1 MCISNVKSS
10 LFKYCCTT
18 NFSSSL
24 ITASPVGPGVVLVPL
39 GALEVAAVVVPA
51 GGVAPCPPSVV
62 PPLARPVCVPVLVT
76 EGQAVVALAPPVVL
90 VLVVESL
97 VLVVESLVLVVEAL
111 VLEVAVE
118 PVVVVVEWLTV
129 VAAAATVLLLPTEES
144 AKEPCARLFL
154 ARSLPPSPSIGVA
167 GATLACR
174 QEKPLLPINI
184 LPPRCL
190 TSTKVGLPLSPST
203 GVTLALLAPI
213 ESTLDGWPKNCRPQ
227 GTKTQPN
234 DAPVQC
240 LVARQGGRV
249 SAEEELLIHICW
261 PVGVP
266 VGRGRVAVAVGRG

>member
-10 LFKYCCTT
+10 LFKYCRTT
-18 NFSSSL
+18 KFSSSL
-24 ITASPVGPGVVLVPL
+24 IVASCVGPGVVWVPL
-39 GALEVAAVVVPA
+39 RALEVAAVVVPP
-51 GGVAPCPPSVV
+51 GGVAPGPPSVV
-62 PPLARPVCVPVLVT
+62 PPLARSVCVPVLVT
-76 EGQAVVALAPPVVL
+76 EGQTVVALAPPGVL

-97 VLVVESLVLVVEAL
+97 VLVIESLVLVIESLVLVVESL

-118 PVVVVVEWLTV
+118 PVVIVVEGLTV
-129 VAAAATVLLLPTEES
+129 EAATATVLLLSTKEA
-144 AKEPCARLFL
+144 AKEPCARLIL

-167 GATLACR
+167 GATLACW
-174 QEKPLLPINI
+174 QEKPLLPVKF

-190 TSTKVGLPLSPST
+190 AATKVGLSLSPST
-203 GVTLALLAPI
+203 GVTLALLAPV
-213 ESTLDGWPKNCRPQ
+213 ESTLDGWAKNCRPQ
-227 GTKTQPN
+227 GSKTQPN

-266 VGRGRVAVAVGRG
+266 VG

>member
-10 LFKYCCTT
+10 LFKYCCTK

-24 ITASPVGPGVVLVPL
+24 ITASPVGPG
-39 GALEVAAVVVPA
+39 VVPA

-97 VLVVESLVLVVEAL
+97 VLVVESLVLVVESL
-111 VLEVAVE
+111 VLVVAVE
-118 PVVVVVEWLTV
+118 PVVVVVVEWLTV

-144 AKEPCARLFL
+144 AKEPCARSF
-154 ARSLPPSPSIGVA
+154 PPSPSIGVA

-213 ESTLDGWPKNCRPQ
+213 ESTLDGW
-227 GTKTQPN
+227 
-234 DAPVQC
+234 
-240 LVARQGGRV
+240 
-249 SAEEELLIHICW
+249 S
-261 PVGVP
+261 
-266 VGRGRVAVAVGRG
+266 

>member
-10 LFKYCCTT
+10 LFKYCCNT

-24 ITASPVGPGVVLVPL
+24 ITASSVGPGVVLVPL

-97 VLVVESLVLVVEAL
+97 VLVVESLVL
-111 VLEVAVE
+111 EVAVE
-118 PVVVVVEWLTV
+118 PVVVEGLTV
-129 VAAAATVLLLPTEES
+129 EAAAATVLLLSTKEA
-144 AKEPCARLFL
+144 AKEPCARLIL
-154 ARSLPPSPSIGVA
+154 ARSLPPSPSIA
-167 GATLACR
+167 GAALACW
-174 QEKPLLPINI
+174 QEKPLLPVKF

-190 TSTKVGLPLSPST
+190 TSTKVGLSLSPST

-213 ESTLDGWPKNCRPQ
+213 ESTLDGWAKNCRPQ
-227 GTKTQPN
+227 GSKTQPN

-240 LVARQGGRV
+240 LVACQGGRV

-266 VGRGRVAVAVGRG
+266 VG